1 MHIRLVDLVAG
12 GVEMNKE
19 DLPTSRP
26 VAIQTQED
34 KKKKI
39 KTTGPVWMISPVALW
54 MIAFLFIPI
63 LLILIVSF
71 MSRGTYGGIEYVFTL
86 ENYARFFDPLY
97 LDILLMS
104 ILMAAAT
111 TGICIIFG
119 YPFAYLIARS
129 SPKYRTLL
137 LFLVII
143 PFWTNS
149 LIRTYAW
156 IILLRTEGVINHLL
170 MGLGIISEPLTLLY
184 NSGAILIG
192 LVYTLFPFMV
202 LPLYASIEKLDK
214 SYLEAASDLG
224 AKGWQTFLKIT
235 LPLTM
240 PGIVAGS
247 LLVFIPTLGLFFIP
261 DLMGGAKTMMIGNLI
276 KNQFLTARDWPFG
289 AASSVILVILTMIL
303 IFVYLRISKGNKDD
317 LGVM

>member
-1 MHIRLVDLVAG
+1 
-12 GVEMNKE
+12 MNKGNM
-19 DLPTSRP
+19 PTTAPSSITSKNS
-26 VAIQTQED
+26 AS
-34 KKKKI
+34 KI
-39 KTTGPVWMISPVALW
+39 RIFNTEPIWMISPVFIW
-54 MIAFLFIPI
+54 MLLFLFVPI
-63 LLILIVSF
+63 LLILFVSF
-71 MSRGTYGGIEYVFTL
+71 MSRGVYGGIEYVFTIS
-86 ENYARFFDPLY
+86 NYTRFFDPLY
-97 LDILLMS
+97 LQILLTS
-104 ILMAAAT
+104 IVIAGLT
-111 TGICIIFG
+111 TMICIVFG

-137 LFLVII
+137 LFLVIV

-156 IILLRTEGVINHLL
+156 IVLLRTEGVINHLL
-170 MGLGIISEPLTLLY
+170 IKLGLISEPLSLLY
-184 NSGAILIG
+184 NNGAVLIG

-224 AKGWQTFLKIT
+224 AKAWQTFMRIT
-235 LPLTM
+235 VPLTM
-240 PGIVAGS
+240 PGIIAGS

-276 KNQFLTARDWPFG
+276 KSQFLTARDWPFG
-289 AASSVILVILTMIL
+289 SASSVILIILTMLL
-303 IFVYLRISKGNKDD
+303 IAIYLRVSGDKKDD

>member
-1 MHIRLVDLVAG
+1 
-12 GVEMNKE
+12 MNKE
-19 DLPTSRP
+19 EELTSNQP
-26 VAIQTQED
+26 VTYLSKQPR
-34 KKKKI
+34 KRKI
-39 KTTGPVWMISPVALW
+39 KNTSAIWMISPVTLW

-63 LLILIVSF
+63 VLILVVSF
-71 MSRGTYGGIEYVFTL
+71 MSRGTYGGIEYIFTL
-86 ENYARFFDPLY
+86 DNYARFFDSLY
-97 LDILLMS
+97 LNILLAS
-104 ILMAAAT
+104 ILLAAAT
-111 TGICIIFG
+111 TIICIIFG
-119 YPFAYLIARS
+119 YPFAYMIARS

-170 MGLGIISEPLTLLY
+170 ISLGFISEPLTLLY
-184 NSGAILIG
+184 NSGAILVG

-224 AKGWQTFLKIT
+224 AGGMQVFLKIT

-240 PGIVAGS
+240 PGVVAGS

-303 IFVYLRISKGNKDD
+303 IYVYLRISKGNKDD